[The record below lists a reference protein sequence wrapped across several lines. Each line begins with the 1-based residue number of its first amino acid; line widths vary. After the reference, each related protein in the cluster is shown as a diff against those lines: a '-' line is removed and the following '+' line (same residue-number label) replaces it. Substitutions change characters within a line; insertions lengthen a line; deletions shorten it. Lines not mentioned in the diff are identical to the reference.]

1 MNFIKKFWPFSF
13 KFENTKQFVW
23 TIVLYAVGACVAA
36 FILGLMSGIA
46 FVGWMFSMA
55 GYLVSLYATAGIVFA
70 ILNKVGVIK

>member
-13 KFENTKQFVW
+13 KFEQTKQFVW
-23 TIVLYAVGACVAA
+23 TIVLYAVGAFVAA

-55 GYLVSLYATAGIVFA
+55 SYLVGLYATAGIVFA
-70 ILNKVGVIK
+70 ILKKVGVIK